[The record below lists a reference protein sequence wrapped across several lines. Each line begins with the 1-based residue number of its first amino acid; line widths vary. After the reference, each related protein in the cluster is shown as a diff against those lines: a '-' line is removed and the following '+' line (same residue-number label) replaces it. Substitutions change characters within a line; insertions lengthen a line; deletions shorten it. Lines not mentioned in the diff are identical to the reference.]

1 MRKQYYFRRSDRGLL
16 AWDVDRFVELSTDLP
31 IQLVPLAEIA
41 ELDEPHWFSG
51 DDTPTCR
58 AIAGHARLINE
69 ADLTYPIILASDGR
83 VMDGMHRVCKAEM
96 LGQPTIEAVRFDRS
110 VEPDYVGCHPD
121 RLPY

>member
-16 AWDVDRFVELSTDLP
+16 AWDVDRLVELSARLP
-31 IQLVPLAEIA
+31 TQRVSLTEIV
-41 ELDEPHWFSG
+41 ELDEAHWFSG

-69 ADLTYPIILASDGR
+69 ADLTYPIILAADGR
-83 VMDGMHRVCKAEM
+83 LMDGMHRVCKADM
-96 LGQPTIEAVRFDRS
+96 LGLPTTEAVRFDRD
-110 VEPDYVGCHPD
+110 VEPDYVDCHAD